1 MATIEDSLAARSEL
15 LLLLLLHRLLC
26 PFSASLRFLI
36 AIKSVAG
43 SHLQSP
49 VNGASEQR
57 LLLLLSGINQWWQ
70 THRSSSLYALIEERA
85 ATRFSLAHATATNC
99 DLKLDPH

>member
-1 MATIEDSLAARSEL
+1 MATIEDSLAARQAARSEL
-15 LLLLLLHRLLC
+15 LLLRILC

-49 VNGASEQR
+49 VNGASKQR
-57 LLLLLSGINQWWQ
+57 LLLLSGINQ
-70 THRSSSLYALIEERA
+70 
-85 ATRFSLAHATATNC
+85 
-99 DLKLDPH
+99 